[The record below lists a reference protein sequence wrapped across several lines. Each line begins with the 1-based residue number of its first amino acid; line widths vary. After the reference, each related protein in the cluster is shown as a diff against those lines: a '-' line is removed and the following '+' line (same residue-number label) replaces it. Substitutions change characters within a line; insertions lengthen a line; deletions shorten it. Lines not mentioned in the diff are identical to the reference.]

1 MEKVFDVVKLE
12 ARKMLSMW
20 SAAQVELM
28 FGALFGDM
36 LRHIENLQLQASH
49 LEHLLIKSSVN
60 N

>member
-28 FGALFGDM
+28 FDA
-36 LRHIENLQLQASH
+36 LRHVASYWE
-49 LEHLLIKSSVN
+49 LTVASESLGSFANQVFRE
-60 N
+60 